1 MLLRTHRNGGEASLQ
16 QVAEAWAKE
25 DHNFSMSDAESDKQT
40 VGFVQRMKASSD
52 KAGPAIPNPLN
63 IHQG

>member
-1 MLLRTHRNGGEASLQ
+1 MELRTHRNGGKASLQ
-16 QVAEAWAKE
+16 SVADAWAKE
-25 DHNFSMSDAESDKQT
+25 DHKFSMSDSESDKQT
-40 VGFVQRMKASSD
+40 VGLVQRMKASSD